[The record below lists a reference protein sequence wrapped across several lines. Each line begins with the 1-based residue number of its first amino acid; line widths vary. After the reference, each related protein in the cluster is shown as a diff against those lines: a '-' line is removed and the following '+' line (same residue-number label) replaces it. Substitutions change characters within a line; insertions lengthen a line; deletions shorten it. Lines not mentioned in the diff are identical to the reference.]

1 MGNNESEIIN
11 EICNEENFEE
21 LLLELTSMKKS
32 NKLNKILNDIEKD
45 DRLSDDLKRSIY
57 EDFFGYVTELNQSYI
72 SGLKGVFCKG
82 AEKALNKM
90 NEKNNMKGSN
100 NMSIKTRVIIADDN
114 VHICKFIADS
124 LSKHNDI
131 EILGIA
137 HTDEDEIKMI
147 EDLKPEIVITDLMR
161 NHRYTG
167 LDIIRDYFDKKSNVK
182 FLVISADEKV
192 EVINN
197 GLEVAG
203 YIKKPFTDY
212 EIVYDEVKRIKKLI
226 IDEEYSNWDKKYH
239 HKEYIEL
246 FSDFSSED
254 RDMLKLFDI
263 SLEDKLYTEFEFE
276 VIYGKLILYYKN
288 EEEMDEEELKEC
300 KELPTDIDRE
310 QFMKLLEKMDKVRD
324 KYEF

>member
-1 MGNNESEIIN
+1 
-11 EICNEENFEE
+11 
-21 LLLELTSMKKS
+21 
-32 NKLNKILNDIEKD
+32 
-45 DRLSDDLKRSIY
+45 
-57 EDFFGYVTELNQSYI
+57 
-72 SGLKGVFCKG
+72 
-82 AEKALNKM
+82 M

-131 EILGIA
+131 EILGVA

-226 IDEEYSNWDKKYH
+226 LDEEYSNWDKKYH

-263 SLEDKLYTEFEFE
+263 LLEDKLYTEFEFE
-276 VIYGKLILYYKN
+276 VIYGKLILFYKN

-300 KELPTDIDRE
+300 KELPNGIERE
-310 QFMKLLEKMDKVRD
+310 QFMNLLDKMDKVRD

>member
-21 LLLELTSMKKS
+21 LLLELTAMKKC

-57 EDFFGYVTELNQSYI
+57 EDFFEYVTEINQSYI
-72 SGLKGVFCKG
+72 SGLKRVFCKG

-226 IDEEYSNWDKKYH
+226 IDEEYGNWDKKYH

-263 SLEDKLYTEFEFE
+263 LLEDKLYTEFEFE

-300 KELPTDIDRE
+300 KELPNGIDKE
-310 QFMKLLEKMDKVRD
+310 QYMKLLEKMDKVRD

>member
-21 LLLELTSMKKS
+21 LLLELTAMKKC

-254 RDMLKLFDI
+254 RDKLKLFDI
-263 SLEDKLYTEFEFE
+263 LLEDKLYTEFEFE

-300 KELPTDIDRE
+300 KELPNGIDRE
-310 QFMKLLEKMDKVRD
+310 QFMKLLKKMDKVRD

>member
-1 MGNNESEIIN
+1 
-11 EICNEENFEE
+11 
-21 LLLELTSMKKS
+21 
-32 NKLNKILNDIEKD
+32 
-45 DRLSDDLKRSIY
+45 
-57 EDFFGYVTELNQSYI
+57 
-72 SGLKGVFCKG
+72 
-82 AEKALNKM
+82 
-90 NEKNNMKGSN
+90 
-100 NMSIKTRVIIADDN
+100 MSIKTRVIIADDN

-131 EILGIA
+131 EILGVA

-226 IDEEYSNWDKKYH
+226 LDEEYSNWDKKYH

-254 RDMLKLFDI
+254 RDKLKLFDI

-276 VIYGKLILYYKN
+276 VIYGKLILFYKN

-300 KELPTDIDRE
+300 KELPNGIERE
-310 QFMKLLEKMDKVRD
+310 QFMNLLDKMDKVRD